1 MNILSTFTH
10 DLSHE
15 ITLRVLCGVSV
26 TCHHQPMWTPVRKC
40 PAFVM
45 QPLPAV
51 FSRELKTERDEGC
64 RIGHLRLGRIPV
76 RGEAGRQAT
85 VLTAATPDALVPQR
99 HPSDGSSPWWT
110 RPWPNCRPPLTEC
123 TRPTVERRY
132 RRSTCGKPAC
142 RWRCS
147 RYAASGNSVSGG
159 NTTGCSSGFWTRTSW
174 TIVLT
179 TRCLP
184 KTSSGCCRR
193 STSVRTARCLRRG
206 RR

>member
-26 TCHHQPMWTPVRKC
+26 TCHHQPMWTPVRKL

-51 FSRELKTERDEGC
+51 FSRELKTEWDEGC

-85 VLTAATPDALVPQR
+85 VLTAVAGCPGPNPSSIRVRSQAFLIQEWSRPW
-99 HPSDGSSPWWT
+99 HPSLASYALMIFAP
-110 RPWPNCRPPLTEC
+110 PPLQSFPGLALLTKF
-123 TRPTVERRY
+123 PTHFVSWRM
-132 RRSTCGKPAC
+132 PAH
-142 RWRCS
+142 
-147 RYAASGNSVSGG
+147 GL
-159 NTTGCSSGFWTRTSW
+159 RTS
-174 TIVLT
+174 
-179 TRCLP
+179 
-184 KTSSGCCRR
+184 
-193 STSVRTARCLRRG
+193 
-206 RR
+206 